1 MVANGLELTV
11 MIQSPQR
18 TLSRSRFSST
28 IIIKIFANQFGKG
41 TIRCKIE
48 ETGLGPVLV
57 GRKGDETK
65 E

>member
-1 MVANGLELTV
+1 MLMV
-11 MIQSPQR
+11 MIQGPQQ
-18 TLSRSRFSST
+18 TLSSSKFSST

-57 GRKGDETK
+57 GRKGNETK